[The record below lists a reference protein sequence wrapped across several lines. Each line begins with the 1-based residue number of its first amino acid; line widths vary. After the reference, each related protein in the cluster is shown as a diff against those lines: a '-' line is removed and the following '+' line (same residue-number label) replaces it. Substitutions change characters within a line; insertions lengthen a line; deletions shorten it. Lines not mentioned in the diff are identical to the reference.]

1 MSNLL
6 PKWLV
11 AGVTILWVALI
22 LGRELIAV
30 DPSQLGLR
38 APSVESAMEA
48 CTSENMHQR
57 YDCKEQVILAHQRES
72 FVKAIAF
79 GFVLLGPPLALW
91 LAANR
96 LRRMDQSSLR
106 PGRRP
111 PSIAKWRVR

>member
-38 APSVESAMEA
+38 APSVEAAMET
-48 CTSENMHQR
+48 CTGEDMHQR
-57 YDCKEQVILAHQRES
+57 YECKEQVILAHQRDS
-72 FVKAIAF
+72 FVKAVGF
-79 GFVLLGPPLALW
+79 GFVLLGPPIALW
-91 LAANR
+91 LLTSR
-96 LRRMDQSSLR
+96 LRRRDSRSQR
-106 PGRRP
+106 PDRRP